1 MSRGRREV
9 AVTLIPKLGIGATV
23 GLAALLAGAVGSLAL
38 ARPALAQQV
47 AANSQSGRLNAQ
59 GMDLYKAGKVDDA
72 IAAFR
77 QAVAADPRNSEA
89 LTNLGLA
96 LDSRGQDDEAVEHLD
111 RRGAG
116 HAVAR
121 RMAAP

>member
-1 MSRGRREV
+1 MNRGWR
-9 AVTLIPKLGIGATV
+9 AVSAVRIPKMGISAAALTV
-23 GLAALLAGAVGSLAL
+23 AALLAVPVS
-38 ARPALAQQV
+38 AQQV

-77 QAVAADPRNSEA
+77 QAVAADPKNGEA

-96 LDSRGQDDEAVEHLD
+96 LDSRGQ
-111 RRGAG
+111 RR
-116 HAVAR
+116 
-121 RMAAP
+121 